1 MRRGCPYHQSFG
13 YGDARNAGVSIS
25 LQHRLRLS
33 STRDLGTRLIAS
45 LCSLC
50 RSLSVFPAKTSSP
63 FLLAGWLAGGTF
75 NVAST
80 VEVPLTA
87 TSPQRPMF
95 LADSPYLSE
104 WLLFKPLY
112 NGHFRLS
119 QGAFEE
125 RFNCAFPWRFFLK
138 MSWIPTVVVEEKI
151 ER

>member
-63 FLLAGWLAGGTF
+63 CLLAGWLAGGPSTFLVSRFCTF

-95 LADSPYLSE
+95 FSNS
-104 WLLFKPLY
+104 LY
-112 NGHFRLS
+112 RGSLYR
-119 QGAFEE
+119 GY
-125 RFNCAFPWRFFLK
+125 
-138 MSWIPTVVVEEKI
+138 TVI
-151 ER
+151 LYIFI